1 MANITLP
8 DNIQLIETPQ
18 SLYIMVKDYKHTSS
32 GQTASRKKN
41 KREER
46 RGMSGGTGL
55 LIGLTIGLLVAAAVF
70 IYDRSGEIAATQ
82 TENAAPPVTA
92 KKEHVQT
99 ETTPEVPKPRFDF
112 YTLLPELE
120 VIIPE
125 SEIKEEQARIAPKE
139 NVHYTLQVGSFRNHD
154 DADSLKAQLAFLG
167 IESDIQ
173 KVSSGG
179 EKWFRVRVGPF
190 NNTRDMNKIRN
201 RLHANDYNPML
212 VKDKASVSE

>member
-1 MANITLP
+1 
-8 DNIQLIETPQ
+8 
-18 SLYIMVKDYKHTSS
+18 MVKDYKHTSS
-32 GQTASRKKN
+32 SQTASRKKT

-55 LIGLTIGLLVAAAVF
+55 LVGLTLGLLVAAGVF
-70 IYDRSGEIAATQ
+70 IYDRSGQIATRQ
-82 TENAAPPVTA
+82 TEHTTPQATA
-92 KKEHVQT
+92 KNEDIKT

-139 NVHYTLQVGSFRNHD
+139 NIRYTLQVGSFRSHD

-190 NNTRDMNKIRN
+190 GNTRDMNKIRN

-212 VKDKASVSE
+212 VKDKAPANE

>member
-1 MANITLP
+1 MSAN
-8 DNIQLIETPQ
+8 
-18 SLYIMVKDYKHTSS
+18 SMVKDYKHTSRGRS
-32 GQTASRKKN
+32 AGRKKT

-46 RGMSGGTGL
+46 RGLSGGAGL
-55 LIGLTIGLLVAAAVF
+55 LLGLTIGLLVAAGVF
-70 IYDRSGEIAATQ
+70 IYDRGGDITAIQPTDNTPPTKAAIS
-82 TENAAPPVTA
+82 EPAA
-92 KKEHVQT
+92 KEA
-99 ETTPEVPKPRFDF
+99 PAEVEKPRFDF

-125 SEIKEEQARIAPKE
+125 SEIKEEQARIAPKDDI
-139 NVHYTLQVGSFRNHD
+139 NYTLQVGSFRSFD

-167 IESDIQ
+167 IESAIQ

-190 NNTRDMNKIRN
+190 TNARDMNKVRN

-212 VKDKASVSE
+212 VKDKVAAND

>member
-1 MANITLP
+1 
-8 DNIQLIETPQ
+8 
-18 SLYIMVKDYKHTSS
+18 MVKDYKHTTS

-41 KREER
+41 KREAH

-55 LIGLTIGLLVAAAVF
+55 LLGLTIGLLVAAAVF
-70 IYDRSGEIAATQ
+70 IYDRRGEITTTQ
-82 TENAAPPVTA
+82 PEHTTPSATA
-92 KKEHVQT
+92 KNEQTKT
-99 ETTPEVPKPRFDF
+99 ETPPEAPKPRFDF

-139 NVHYTLQVGSFRNHD
+139 NIHYTLQVGSFRSHD

-212 VKDKASVSE
+212 VKDKAPPNE